1 MRAVSSSHKPAPTGQ
16 AGQIFYRVKR
26 KSSLVS
32 HFLPP
37 ADLWSCCISVVPALA
52 AAQHP
57 PAPPSAA
64 AEHPNEK
71 EIKETCTEDL
81 NTDISTYREH
91 PPTSKLYYP
100 HRTNTC
106 TFYNKDIIYVCV

>member
-1 MRAVSSSHKPAPTGQ
+1 MRAATSSHKPAPTGQ

-37 ADLWSCCISVVPALA
+37 ADLWPYCISVVPALA

-71 EIKETCTEDL
+71 EREIKETCTEDL
-81 NTDISTYREH
+81 NADTSTYPEH
-91 PPTSKLYYP
+91 PPTYKL
-100 HRTNTC
+100 
-106 TFYNKDIIYVCV
+106 